1 MFKSQ
6 NSYDPSAKLCR
17 IKSWMSKH
25 ICVISCRF
33 VELGL
38 ATNNIRSQNSYESSV
53 VACRINSRVGVTDHI
68 CVNSCRIVESGTALV
83 FKSPKILR
91 S

>member
-1 MFKSQ
+1 M
-6 NSYDPSAKLCR
+6 
-17 IKSWMSKH
+17 
-25 ICVISCRF
+25 ISCRI

-38 ATNNIRSQNSYESSV
+38 ATNNIRSQNSYEPSV

-83 FKSPKILR
+83 VKSPKILR

>member
-1 MFKSQ
+1 M
-6 NSYDPSAKLCR
+6 
-17 IKSWMSKH
+17 
-25 ICVISCRF
+25 ISCRI

-38 ATNNIRSQNSYESSV
+38 ATENKSQNSYEPSV

-68 CVNSCRIVESGTALV
+68 CVNSCRLVESGTALV
-83 FKSPKILR
+83 VQKPKFLR